1 MMFSFVEIVSRYIS
15 QIGCGCEEAALG
27 PSGLGGSV

>member
-1 MMFSFVEIVSRYIS
+1 MVFSFVEIVSHYIR

-27 PSGLGGSV
+27 PIGLGGSV